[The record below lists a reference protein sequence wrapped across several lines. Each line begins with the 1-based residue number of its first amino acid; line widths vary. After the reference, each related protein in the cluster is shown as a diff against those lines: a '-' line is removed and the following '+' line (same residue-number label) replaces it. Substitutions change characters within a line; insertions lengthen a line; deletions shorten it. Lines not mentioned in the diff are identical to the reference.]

1 MIYSN
6 NRKRCLSGWLHQN
19 NRAAYNT
26 ALKLQKFLLFYECF
40 SKVSGEKADFG
51 HLRGYKRG
59 PVFSQVWGDY
69 TKERAA
75 FDKASD
81 ESYSAGKAL
90 INEQRAKKCAFL
102 VCVLSEA
109 ELSELTHAMNLWKS
123 KEERILHGEYQ
134 VDLDEKDFNEKDA
147 RMISILDQMYPI
159 DLIENSTIIEIDSH
173 YFVFHKKDCSRL
185 TEQHFDILSSL
196 AESNQLLNPVF
207 VDMDEGGRLLID

>member
-6 NRKRCLSGWLHQN
+6 DRKRCLSGWLHQN
-19 NRAAYNT
+19 SAIAYNT

-75 FDKASD
+75 FDQAAD
-81 ESYSAGKAL
+81 ESYSAGKTL
-90 INEQRAKKCAFL
+90 IDEQRAKKCAFL
-102 VCVLSEA
+102 VCVLSEG

-123 KEERILHGEYQ
+123 KEERILQGEYQ

-147 RMISILDQMYPI
+147 RMISTLDQMYPI
-159 DLIENSTIIEIDSH
+159 GLIEDSSIVNIDSR
-173 YFVFHKKDCSRL
+173 YFIFHKKDISRL
-185 TEQHFDILSSL
+185 IEQHFDTLSSL
-196 AESNQLLNPVF
+196 TENEQLCNPVF
-207 VDMDEGGRLLID
+207 VEVDERGCLLID